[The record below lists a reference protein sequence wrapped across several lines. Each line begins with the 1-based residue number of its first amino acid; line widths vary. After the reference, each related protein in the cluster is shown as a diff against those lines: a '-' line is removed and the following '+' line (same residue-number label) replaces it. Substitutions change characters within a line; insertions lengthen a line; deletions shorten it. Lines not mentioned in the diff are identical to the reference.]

1 MEEVDPE
8 SLTSYTILA
17 VSRGDA
23 FLIDPDE
30 STFVFEAGDEVIV
43 AGTDDGLEQFRRQ
56 VEASAE
62 ST

>member
-1 MEEVDPE
+1 
-8 SLTSYTILA
+8 

-30 STFVFEAGDEVIV
+30 SAFAFEAEDEVIV
-43 AGTDDGLEQFRRQ
+43 AGTDDGLEEFRRQ

-62 ST
+62 SS